1 MRLFMAALATETNT
15 SSPLPTGRAAF
26 LGGRYSRRDGS
37 LHDDGFGNVALK
49 AWRQRGTAAGFD
61 IVESI
66 SATAQPGGLTVRAVH
81 EELRGLILADLR
93 EAMPVDIVLLALHG
107 AMVADGYDDCE
118 GDLVAAVRRVVGPSA
133 VIGVELDL
141 HCHLSSAIIG
151 GADLVVLYK
160 EYPHVDIADRAHD
173 LFGLAVR
180 AARREIRPVMACRD
194 LRMISTWRTPAQP
207 MRGIVDAMTAAEG
220 RGGLLSLSFCHGFGW
235 ADVADVGARML
246 AIADGDHAIAER
258 AAADFAQRIWQARD
272 ACVTRRDTPDEAID
286 AVIAAPRGRPV
297 IIADTID
304 NAGGGAPSDATH
316 ILRRCRERGLAN
328 IALGAF
334 WDPGAVAICLEAGA
348 GARLPLRVGGKASR
362 TGGMPVDLDVTV
374 RAVAEAHSQTGL
386 SGARAAMGASAWVEA
401 DGIHLLIN
409 SNRQQV
415 FHPDAFEGLGL
426 DLRGLDAVFVKS
438 SQHFYAGFAPIAQQV
453 RYVATPGT
461 FSATPGVSPY
471 TKRTT
476 PYWPL
481 VEDPFAT

>member
-15 SSPLPTGRAAF
+15 FSPLPTGRAAF
-26 LGGRYSRRDGS
+26 FGERFSRRDGS
-37 LHDDGFGNVALK
+37 LSDDGFGNVSLR
-49 AWRQRGTAAGFD
+49 AWRQRGMAEGLD
-61 IVESI
+61 IVESV
-66 SATAQPGGLTVRAVH
+66 SATAQPAGLTVKAVY
-81 EELRGLILADLR
+81 EELRGLILDDLR
-93 EAMPVDIVLLALHG
+93 AAAPVDVVLLALHG

-118 GDLVAAVRRVVGPSA
+118 GDLIARVRDVVGLST

-141 HCHLSSAIIG
+141 HCHLTPAILG

-160 EYPHVDIADRAHD
+160 EYPHTDIADRAHD
-173 LFGLAVR
+173 LFALAMR

-194 LRMISTWRTPAQP
+194 LRMISTWRPPVQP

-220 RGGLLSLSFCHGFGW
+220 RDGLLSLSFCHGFGW

-246 AIADGDHAIAER
+246 AIADGDPGIAEH
-258 AAADFAQRIWQARD
+258 AAADFAQRIWDARHD
-272 ACVTRRDTPDEAID
+272 CVTRRDTPDEAID
-286 AVIAAPRGRPV
+286 AILAAPSGKPLV
-297 IIADTID
+297 IADTID
-304 NAGGGAPSDATH
+304 NPGGGAPSDATH
-316 ILRRCRERGLAN
+316 ILRRCLERSVRG

-334 WDPGAVAICLEAGA
+334 WDPGAVALCREAGQ

-362 TGGMPVDLDVTV
+362 TGGLPVDLDVTV
-374 RAVAEAHSQTGL
+374 RAVAADHSQTGL
-386 SGARAAMGASAWVEA
+386 SGARGAMGASAWVEA
-401 DGIHLLIN
+401 DGVHLLLN
-409 SNRQQV
+409 SVRQQV

-426 DLRGLDAVFVKS
+426 MLGDLRAVIVKS

-471 TKRTT
+471 SKRMT

-481 VEDPFAT
+481 VENPFA